1 MYLYIFILLAQFQQ
15 KREFVTISPNKPIKA
30 FSSPS
35 SVLDYFSTNLI
46 KPNPDQSTRLCE
58 KRKITDFFSKTI
70 TTNTSTTSEPPNKV
84 LRPNKPTKHKTAPS
98 VKKMPGCDF
107 IVDGFSYG
115 SELYKHYFLSHFH
128 SDHYGILN
136 GNFPYGTIYCS
147 SITSKL
153 VEKRLNVPYSCIQPL
168 QLNKK
173 YIIDNIEV
181 VCIDA
186 NHCPGSLL
194 FLFKLPD
201 NRYILHTGDF
211 RFTPS
216 MLENPFLLPFT
227 KDKTIDKLYLDTTYL
242 NPEYEFPSQNEIVK
256 IAKTLFQKHYKDN
269 KSLILF
275 GSYTIGKE
283 KMYIYLLYI

>member
-1 MYLYIFILLAQFQQ
+1 MTTTPQ
-15 KREFVTISPNKPIKA
+15 KPSKP
-30 FSSPS
+30 FSSPIS
-35 SVLDYFSTNLI
+35 ILSYFNTNI
-46 KPNPDQSTRLCE
+46 ATPNPNQTTRLSE
-58 KRKITDFFSKTI
+58 KRKITDYF
-70 TTNTSTTSEPPNKV
+70 STTASSSSNSSTQQPPTKKV
-84 LRPNKPTKHKTAPS
+84 CKDKYIKHKTAPS

-107 IVDGFSYG
+107 IVDGFAYT

-128 SDHYGILN
+128 SDHYGSLCS
-136 GNFPYGTIYCS
+136 NFNYGTIYCS
-147 SITSKL
+147 PITSKL
-153 VEKRLNVPYSCIQPL
+153 VEKRLNVPYSCLQPL

-181 VCIDA
+181 VCLDA

-211 RFTPS
+211 RYHPS

-227 KDKTIDKLYLDTTYL
+227 TANSTTTTGINNNKVIDKLYLDTTYL
-242 NPEYEFPSQNEIVK
+242 NPEYEFPSQEQIVQ
-256 IAKTLFQKHYKDN
+256 IAKDLFMKHYKDN
-269 KSLILF
+269 NSKKCLFLF

-283 KMYIYLLYI
+283 KMYIFYCLLLFK